1 MLVLTE
7 NATETIRTLLDR
19 PDYPDTAGL
28 RISHSEQDE
37 SQLTVQPTTGP
48 GPDDQVIDQGGARV
62 FVGPQAALTLDQM
75 ALDAQVTEEGH
86 IRFDLLP
93 QAGAADNPGTAAF

>member
-28 RISHSEQDE
+28 RISHSDQDE
-37 SQLTVQPTTGP
+37 AQLTVQPTTGP
-48 GPDDQVIDQGGARV
+48 GPSDQVIDQEGARV

-75 ALDAQVTEEGH
+75 ALDASVTAEGNV
-86 IRFDLLP
+86 RFDLVP
-93 QAGAADNPGTAAF
+93 QPGAPGTPTM